1 MVYEYEGKTER
12 DAIEAAAADL
22 GLEQDQFDVEIIE
35 TQKNGLFKKGHVK
48 IRVHTDDVH
57 AGKERRENVAASRD
71 SLFADPLPKDEF
83 EKKLIDFIC
92 SVVRKMGYECS
103 AEVMFREEYKIGISS
118 SSQGIST

>member
-48 IRVHTDDVH
+48 IRVHTDDVP
-57 AGKERRENVAASRD
+57 AGKERREKAAASRD

-83 EKKLIDFIC
+83 EKKTYRF
-92 SVVRKMGYECS
+92 Y
-103 AEVMFREEYKIGISS
+103 MFGCAQNGLRMHGRSNVPRRV
-118 SSQGIST
+118 